1 MTTSMEMTCTRVS
14 RKPAGTPPVIPGMN
28 TSMRWLAVMIGV
40 VLSMAVLPGCE
51 SEADRLERIYV
62 EATAKGRA
70 SASATLVKEWRAK
83 KVTLNEAI
91 NLAYSR
97 SETRQDSRSCQFAGA
112 VLDAIETLD
121 DELPHETLS
130 SLFWYRVGGLAGQS
144 AVVAFTLGD
153 DRMARSL
160 VLVGAERWQN
170 DIYWIRHPAHDA
182 LTSYILLAVGEQQEA
197 VRRLEG
203 RIGNSIEVDEALE
216 DIRARIAE
224 ARRREAEREPG
235 GN

>member
-1 MTTSMEMTCTRVS
+1 METT
-14 RKPAGTPPVIPGMN
+14 
-28 TSMRWLAVMIGV
+28 MRWLAVLLGV
-40 VLSMAVLPGCE
+40 VLSVAVLPGCE

-121 DELPHETLS
+121 DELPHETLNA
-130 SLFWYRVGGLAGQS
+130 LFWYRVGGLASQS
-144 AVVAFTLGD
+144 AGVAFTLGD
-153 DRMARSL
+153 DEMARSL
-160 VLVGAERWQN
+160 VLGASERWQN

-182 LTSYILLAVGEQQEA
+182 LTSYIMLAVGEEKEA
-197 VRRLEG
+197 VRRLES
-203 RIGNSIEVDEALE
+203 RAGNTVEVDEALE
-216 DIRARIAE
+216 DIKARIA
-224 ARRREAEREPG
+224 AQRAAERDRG
-235 GN
+235 RGN